1 MFLDDFY
8 YKEVRIK
15 DSNNELSIC
24 NYIANKDNQTVFN
37 EQYEMY
43 ITSELEEELLS
54 YTFDV
59 IGSDGSIVYVGDTIT
74 YIQNAFNNV
83 QSNNEDNHV
92 GTITTINSNYGT
104 IIIALSIFMLSIIG
118 YVVIKRRQNIQ

>member
-8 YKEVRIK
+8 YKEVRTK

-24 NYIANKDNQTVFN
+24 NYIANKDNQAVFN

-59 IGSDGSIVYVGDTIT
+59 MGSDGSIVYVGDTIT

>member
-1 MFLDDFY
+1 
-8 YKEVRIK
+8 
-15 DSNNELSIC
+15 
-24 NYIANKDNQTVFN
+24 
-37 EQYEMY
+37 MY

-59 IGSDGSIVYVGDTIT
+59 MGSDGSIVYVGDTIT

-83 QSNNEDNHV
+83 QSSNEDNHV

-104 IIIALSIFMLSIIG
+104 TIIALSIFMLSIVG

>member
-8 YKEVRIK
+8 YKKVRIK

-59 IGSDGSIVYVGDTIT
+59 MGSDGSIVYVGNTIT

-83 QSNNEDNHV
+83 NTNSEDNHV

-104 IIIALSIFMLSIIG
+104 TIIALSIFMLSIVG
-118 YVVIKRRQNIQ
+118 YVVIKRRKNVQ

>member
-8 YKEVRIK
+8 YKEVRTK

-59 IGSDGSIVYVGDTIT
+59 IGSDGSIVYIGDTIA

-104 IIIALSIFMLSIIG
+104 IIIALSIFMLSVIG
-118 YVVIKRRQNIQ
+118 YVVIKRRKNIQ

>member
-8 YKEVRIK
+8 YKEVRTK

-24 NYIANKDNQTVFN
+24 NYIANKDNQAVFN

-59 IGSDGSIVYVGDTIT
+59 MGSDGSIVYVGDTIT

-92 GTITTINSNYGT
+92 GTITTINSNYG
-104 IIIALSIFMLSIIG
+104 ILLIVLSIFMLSIIG
-118 YVVIKRRQNIQ
+118 YVVIKRRKNV

>member
-59 IGSDGSIVYVGDTIT
+59 MGSDGSIVYVGDTIT

-83 QSNNEDNHV
+83 QSSNEDNHV

-104 IIIALSIFMLSIIG
+104 TIIALSIFMLSIVG